1 MPRPTTKAD
10 LLATAS
16 EEYEKLWKLIAS
28 MSEEVRNADFNA
40 EMAAKGK
47 EAHWSRDKNLR
58 DVLVHLHEWHKLFI
72 LWESENMSGA
82 NKHFLPEPYTWKTY
96 GYMNAE
102 FWKKHQSTS
111 YVDAVKML
119 NESHKKVMDIIDCHS
134 NEELFAKKYYSWTDG
149 LGSYCVS
156 VTSSHYNWAIK
167 KIKHHIK
174 LCKASREV

>member
-82 NKHFLPEPYTWKTY
+82 NKIINSINEKINTGSVNGRF
-96 GYMNAE
+96 
-102 FWKKHQSTS
+102 KKLLICSILLI
-111 YVDAVKML
+111 VICGFVR
-119 NESHKKVMDIIDCHS
+119 
-134 NEELFAKKYYSWTDG
+134 
-149 LGSYCVS
+149 
-156 VTSSHYNWAIK
+156 
-167 KIKHHIK
+167 HH
-174 LCKASREV
+174 

>member
-10 LLATAS
+10 LLAAAK
-16 EEYEKLWKLIAS
+16 EQHDKMWELIAS
-28 MSEEVRNADFNA
+28 MSGEVLNAAFSA
-40 EMAAKGK
+40 EMATKGT

-58 DVLVHLHEWHKLFI
+58 DVLVHLHEWHELFV

-96 GYMNAE
+96 GNMNVE
-102 FWKKHQSTS
+102 FWKKHQNTS
-111 YVDAVKML
+111 YENAVKML
-119 NESHKKVMDIIDCHS
+119 NESHKRVMDIINSHS
-134 NEELFAKKYYSWTDG
+134 DEELFTKKYYSWTDG

-167 KIKHHIK
+167 KIKAHIRSLK
-174 LCKASREV
+174 